1 MAQRQLDPSS
11 PQLLVQ
17 QLPLL
22 ASAVPKSHLH
32 LALSAPLQVLDLLV
46 LWVLSYALDEY
57 FQGIHPQAENPLL
70 LEPCHSLS
78 RW

>member
-22 ASAVPKSHLH
+22 ASAVPKPHLH

-46 LWVLSYALDEY
+46 LWVLSYALDEC
-57 FQGIHPQAENPLL
+57 F
-70 LEPCHSLS
+70 
-78 RW
+78 